1 MTDVAF
7 QLSDEQARRLGEIA
21 RHRHAST
28 AALVQEAVA
37 QYLDQDAEF
46 RAAVQVG
53 IDQADRGEV
62 EDWEVVKVRLRAHMA
77 KRLAE
82 SSE

>member
-7 QLSDEQARRLGEIA
+7 QLSAEQAERLDTIA

-28 AALVQEAVA
+28 AAVVQEAVT

-46 RAAVQVG
+46 RAAVQQG
-53 IDQADRGEV
+53 IDEADRGDT
-62 EDWEVVKVRLRAHMA
+62 EDFDIFAAELRATMA
-77 KRLAE
+77 ARVAAAGT
-82 SSE
+82 